1 MTNNILNRHTAPKA
15 EAPERVIQFGE
26 GNFLRAFVD
35 WMIQEMNDKTA
46 FNGSVVIVQPRERNH
61 IETLRAQDCLYHVNL
76 LGLKGNEQ
84 VNTCQRISSVS
95 RALLCH
101 LQYHRGR
108 YRFRQHVQAERHTAR
123 LLPCQTHAA
132 ALSPLFLFQRRH

>member
-46 FNGSVVIVQPRERNH
+46 FNGSVVIVQPRVHR
-61 IETLRAQDCLYHVNL
+61 TASTMS
-76 LGLKGNEQ
+76 
-84 VNTCQRISSVS
+84 TCSD
-95 RALLCH
+95 
-101 LQYHRGR
+101 
-108 YRFRQHVQAERHTAR
+108 
-123 LLPCQTHAA
+123 
-132 ALSPLFLFQRRH
+132 

>member
-46 FNGSVVIVQPRERNH
+46 FNS
-61 IETLRAQDCLYHVNL
+61 TMS
-76 LGLKGNEQ
+76 
-84 VNTCQRISSVS
+84 TCSD
-95 RALLCH
+95 
-101 LQYHRGR
+101 
-108 YRFRQHVQAERHTAR
+108 
-123 LLPCQTHAA
+123 
-132 ALSPLFLFQRRH
+132 